1 MKKSLSEIYRRL
13 KTQCRE
19 LLSPGNNY
27 IDEIM
32 YDYIP
37 KAYQKGYVSYDKLQ
51 SDVDLLQLNIEDFNI
66 DSPYDNA
73 NENDD
78 DYEEIEPGLV
88 EKLRSRLYN
97 NK

>member
-1 MKKSLSEIYRRL
+1 M
-13 KTQCRE
+13 
-19 LLSPGNNY
+19 
-27 IDEIM
+27 
-32 YDYIP
+32 
-37 KAYQKGYVSYDKLQ
+37 
-51 SDVDLLQLNIEDFNI
+51 DLLQLNIEDFNI